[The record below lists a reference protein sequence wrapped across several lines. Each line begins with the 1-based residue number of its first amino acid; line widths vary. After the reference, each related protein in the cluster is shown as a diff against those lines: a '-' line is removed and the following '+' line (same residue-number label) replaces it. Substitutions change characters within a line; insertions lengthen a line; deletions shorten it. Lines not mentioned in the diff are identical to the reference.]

1 MADSA
6 SLTAGL
12 VAVAPAGQRGAAVAT
27 LTSSTVYRVLSRP
40 APDPELGKMTPVEAQ
55 PVVGRPYGKEWVML
69 TGIESRTGWRAAL
82 GRLLAG
88 ALLCGP
94 AWALAHGLTPEE
106 LGRLVKVVGKHGS
119 RAVLPRDVISILQL
133 KPAQLAPDVKEATWQ
148 DEDGTKHGFAPL
160 NDGSGYFMF
169 TGRPTQGQTVYV
181 VDTDLHLVHA
191 ARTLVK
197 GAPMIALPEAE
208 AQQELDE
215 EFSRWSK
222 MLSPAGPSMAP
233 KKPLSGPGVPSDQA
247 APYPF
252 KQSQQT
258 KP

>member
-1 MADSA
+1 
-6 SLTAGL
+6 
-12 VAVAPAGQRGAAVAT
+12 
-27 LTSSTVYRVLSRP
+27 
-40 APDPELGKMTPVEAQ
+40 
-55 PVVGRPYGKEWVML
+55 
-69 TGIESRTGWRAAL
+69 
-82 GRLLAG
+82 
-88 ALLCGP
+88 
-94 AWALAHGLTPEE
+94 
-106 LGRLVKVVGKHGS
+106 
-119 RAVLPRDVISILQL
+119 
-133 KPAQLAPDVKEATWQ
+133 
-148 DEDGTKHGFAPL
+148 
-160 NDGSGYFMF
+160 
-169 TGRPTQGQTVYV
+169 
-181 VDTDLHLVHA
+181 VHA